1 MNTKE
6 KSLYRDV
13 LEKQLAFLEE
23 AQKDAAENYKFTVI
37 TYYTK
42 DILNLAKE
50 IDKLDSQHDDSEKS
64 EEFPLDSFS
73 TAELLSELKNRK
85 AIHVEYELLDEESFI
100 FGKYDGK
107 IY

>member
-50 IDKLDSQHDDSEKS
+50 IDKLDSQHDDSEKAD
-64 EEFPLDSFS
+64 EFPLDSFS
-73 TAELLSELKNRK
+73 TAENLYFLRNELKELGLYRK
-85 AIHVEYELLDEESFI
+85 QTYGAVELWAHEEE
-100 FGKYDGK
+100 DL
-107 IY
+107 